1 MSALPGLGAVSSEAL
16 SLSAVVVAHNEA
28 HQLSQCLECLCLA
41 DDIVV
46 VLDRCSDDSRT
57 IAERFAQT
65 VIEGAWPIEGARR
78 NVGLEAAKG
87 DWILEVDADERV
99 PEALF
104 REIRKT
110 VASAAPG
117 YFLVPLDN
125 YIGDRLVK
133 HGWGGSWGVGA
144 APRLS
149 SPGAKRWGQQRI
161 HPSLALKGPKRWL
174 TTPIAHYVDRDLN
187 DMMDR
192 LKRYTDASAADLRA
206 SGKPS
211 PATWWI
217 VRRSIGRL
225 FKCYVMRKGYRE
237 GGYGLLIAV
246 MAALYP
252 LLSHFKASLEGDE
265 NTLL

>member
-1 MSALPGLGAVSSEAL
+1 MSGEAPR
-16 SLSAVVVAHNEA
+16 LSAVVVAHDEA
-28 HQLSQCLECLCLA
+28 HQLAACLECLRPA

-46 VLDRCSDDSRT
+46 VLDRCGDGSKA
-57 IAERFAQT
+57 IAESFAET
-65 VIEGAWPIEGARR
+65 VIEGAWPIEGDRR
-78 NVGLEAAKG
+78 NIGLDAAKG
-87 DWILEVDADERV
+87 AWILEVDADERV

-104 REIRKT
+104 AEIREV
-110 VASAAPG
+110 VATAPPG
-117 YFLVPLDN
+117 YFLIPFDN
-125 YIGDRLVK
+125 YIGDRLVR

-149 SPGAKRWGQQRI
+149 SRGAKRWGAQRV
-161 HPSLALKGPKRWL
+161 HPSLVLQGPKRWL

-187 DMMDR
+187 DMIER

-206 SGKPS
+206 SGKPL
-211 PATWWI
+211 PPTWWI
-217 VRRSIGRL
+217 LRRSIGRL

-252 LLSHFKASLEGDE
+252 LLSHLKASLEGDE
-265 NTLL
+265 DTPT

>member
-1 MSALPGLGAVSSEAL
+1 MAALSGLGAVSGEAPR
-16 SLSAVVVAHNEA
+16 LSALVVAHNEA
-28 HQLSQCLECLCLA
+28 HQLAACLECLRPA

-46 VLDRCSDDSRT
+46 VLDRCSDGSKA
-57 IAERFAQT
+57 IAESMAHT
-65 VIEGAWPIEGARR
+65 VIEGAWPIEGDRR
-78 NVGLEAAKG
+78 NIGLDATKG

-104 REIRKT
+104 GEIRVT

-117 YFLVPLDN
+117 YFLIPFDN
-125 YIGDRLVK
+125 YIGDRLVR

-149 SPGAKRWGQQRI
+149 SRGAKRWGAQRV
-161 HPSLALKGPKRWL
+161 HPSLELEGPKRWL
-174 TTPIAHYVDRDLN
+174 TTPIDHYVDRDLN
-187 DMMDR
+187 DMIER

-206 SGKPS
+206 SGKPL
-211 PATWWI
+211 PPLWWI
-217 VRRSIGRL
+217 LRRSIGRL

-252 LLSHFKASLEGDE
+252 LLSHLKASLESDGDAPS
-265 NTLL
+265 